1 MLEHQVRVP
10 GRLLPRFPQVRN
22 PPPRLLLRWVSLLVA
37 EIYYPD
43 TYFPGNPG
51 DQPAPGREPIKAS
64 PPSDLNQ
71 YLLKRSGGAAGS
83 GPSQNCDG
91 YDDLGCFHVR
101 LYYDWFLIPGSCK
114 CWKNDFFAQY
124 TRRK

>member
-1 MLEHQVRVP
+1 M
-10 GRLLPRFPQVRN
+10 
-22 PPPRLLLRWVSLLVA
+22 LVA

-83 GPSQNCDG
+83 SGGWQEGVTGCAGQTISNC
-91 YDDLGCFHVR
+91 
-101 LYYDWFLIPGSCK
+101 
-114 CWKNDFFAQY
+114 
-124 TRRK
+124 

>member
-1 MLEHQVRVP
+1 
-10 GRLLPRFPQVRN
+10 
-22 PPPRLLLRWVSLLVA
+22 VSLLVA

-51 DQPAPGREPIKAS
+51 DQPSPGREPIKAS

-83 GPSQNCDG
+83 SPGSQNCDG

-124 TRRK
+124 TRKK

>member
-1 MLEHQVRVP
+1 M
-10 GRLLPRFPQVRN
+10 
-22 PPPRLLLRWVSLLVA
+22 A

-51 DQPAPGREPIKAS
+51 DQPTPGRDPIKAS

-71 YLLKRSGGAAGS
+71 YLLKRSGGAAAS
-83 GPSQNCDG
+83 SQNCDG
-91 YDDLGCFHVR
+91 YDELGCFHVR

-124 TRRK
+124 TSKK

>member
-22 PPPRLLLRWVSLLVA
+22 PLPRLLLRCVSLLVA